1 MKLFSKRMLV
11 GSTALLMTISC
22 AITQTFTARAAQ
34 PAFDDPGY
42 GRLSGTD
49 IPEEFFEDGRTGLS
63 GLSVTPSNMYGSSQ
77 TISAFTKSTY
87 THQDKFDGMAI
98 VNGIDVSQYQNV
110 SAIDWTQVKASGI
123 EFAFIRV
130 GGRGYGAAGTLYNDS
145 YYTKNVDGA
154 LAAGINVGLYIYS
167 QATTEAEA
175 VEEAQFIL
183 DRIGGRTITYPIVLD
198 YEFAS
203 PKDSRLRAANLSKEA
218 ATNVCLAFCKKIQE
232 AGYTPM
238 VYANPDMLNNHL
250 NADVL
255 SGYYPIWL
263 ANYTTATTY
272 PGTFTYWQYASN
284 GTVPGINAKVDMNFY
299 YVAAAN
305 NIANA
310 IVTPIDDQIYTGA
323 PFTPAPVVTMNGAAL
338 KNGVDYTVAFDNN
351 INIGNAKITITG
363 TGAYTG
369 TKTITFRITP
379 VPISDLAVSAKTKNS
394 LTLSWSAV
402 SGVDGYE
409 LYRCDR
415 PNGDYALVKK
425 IAGASKTSYK
435 NTKLTEGQ
443 KYYYKI
449 RVYKTVINDNV
460 YGDFSNVITTYTKT
474 SYTRLALPKTDTVI
488 YTDMNTNSEV
498 AGDVDANSF
507 AKVTFKTFDDYG
519 TTWYRV
525 SYDGVTGY
533 MHGGQVKIAKQG
545 KIVKG
550 SKINI
555 RKKAST
561 KSKILTT
568 IKKNKKVAVLKTK
581 KVKGV
586 TWYNV
591 MYIKNDEAKKGW
603 ISAPYVKI

>member
-1 MKLFSKRMLV
+1 MLV

-22 AITQTFTARAAQ
+22 AITQTFTAKAVQ

-63 GLSVTPSNMYGSSQ
+63 NSGLSVTPFNMYGSSQ
-77 TISAFTKSTY
+77 TTSSFTNKTY

-110 SAIDWTQVKASGI
+110 SAIDWAQVKASGI
-123 EFAFIRV
+123 DFAFIRV
-130 GGRGYGAAGTLYNDS
+130 GGRGYGSAGTLYNDS

-272 PGTFTYWQYASN
+272 PGTFSYWQYDSK
-284 GTVPGINAKVDMNFY
+284 GKVPGINANVDMNFY

-323 PFTPAPVVTMNGAAL
+323 AFTPAPVVTLNGTAL
-338 KNGVDYTVAFDNN
+338 KAGVDYTVAYSNN
-351 INIGNAKITITG
+351 TEIGNATITLTG

-369 TKTITFRITP
+369 TKTITFRIKT
-379 VPISDLAVSAKTKNS
+379 VAISDLAMSAKKKNS
-394 LTLSWSAV
+394 LTLSWGKVA
-402 SGVDGYE
+402 GVDGYE

-415 PNGDYALVKK
+415 PNGEYALVKK
-425 IAGASKTSYK
+425 IAGASTTSFK

-443 KYYYKI
+443 RYFYKI
-449 RVYKTVINDNV
+449 RVYKNVGSDVV
-460 YGDFSNVITTYTKT
+460 YGDYSNVVATYTKT

-498 AGDVDANSF
+498 AGDIDANSF

-533 MHGGQVKIAKQG
+533 MHGSQVKIAKQG

-550 SKINI
+550 KKINV
-555 RKKAST
+555 RKKASI
-561 KSKILTT
+561 KSKRLTSL
-568 IKKNKKVAVLKTK
+568 KKNKKVAVLKTK